1 MASPLG
7 AHSPKLD
14 ALRALRTKAGRREQL
29 RYAIEGPTLLAEALA
44 AGRTPDAVYA
54 TEGALLAHRDLLAPL
69 DGRTFVVPERALAR
83 ASDVETPPGTIAVLP
98 QALEPLEALLES
110 GRPAVVLAGIS
121 DPGNAGT
128 LLRSAEI
135 FGIGHAI
142 FARSGVEPHNPKV
155 VRATMGAIFRMRL
168 AVADGD
174 ELVDGAWAHGYEIV
188 AAARDGVPLPG
199 FRFPPRAL
207 LAIGNERHGVS
218 AWLPRWDKGV
228 AIPQP
233 GGGES
238 LNASV
243 AGGIIFYA
251 FSQQFSGTNFRTETF
266 EKP

>member
-1 MASPLG
+1 MATTLG
-7 AHSPKLD
+7 AHSPKLE

-29 RYAIEGPTLLAEALA
+29 RYAIEGPTLLGEALA

-54 TEGALLAHRDLLAPL
+54 TEDALLTHRELLGPL
-69 DGRTFVVPERALAR
+69 DERTFVVPERALAR
-83 ASDVETPPGTIAVLP
+83 ASELETPPGTIAVLP
-98 QALEPLEALLES
+98 LALEPLEALLAS
-110 GRPAVVLAGIS
+110 GQPAIVLAGIS

-135 FGIGHAI
+135 FGIGQAV

-155 VRATMGAIFRMRL
+155 VRATMGALFRMRL
-168 AVADGD
+168 AVGGPD
-174 ELVDGAWAHGYEIV
+174 ELVEQARAHSYEIV
-188 AAARDGVPLPG
+188 AAARNGVPLPE

-207 LAIGNERHGVS
+207 IAIGNERHGVAS
-218 AWLPRWDKGV
+218 WLPRWDTGV

-251 FSQQFSGTNFRTETF
+251 FSQQFSSQSF
-266 EKP
+266 